1 MFHKRKATDWLS
13 FPSLCHV
20 ELGVSQGEVSPA
32 SNFNMQGDSP
42 VRYDFTEL
50 LEANLPSLGQHS
62 LTLSRS
68 RFWPS
73 RDRHSRDWQMEPNV
87 VQLSC

>member
-1 MFHKRKATDWLS
+1 MTEKQRTGEVFLS
-13 FPSLCHV
+13 LRHV
-20 ELGVSQGEVSPA
+20 ELGVSQGEDSLA

-42 VRYDFTEL
+42 VRYDVTEL

-68 RFWPS
+68 RSLPIL
-73 RDRHSRDWQMEPNV
+73 RKIGTQGTGIPEIGK
-87 VQLSC
+87 